1 MYQCILASGSPR
13 RKEILEQ
20 CGIAF
25 RIEKSDADEVIT
37 KTRPSDVVME
47 LSEVKALEVAERV
60 KETEC
65 IIIGADTIVAN
76 GEAILGK
83 PKDETEACVMINS
96 LQGHEHS
103 VYTGVTLVIRRGGK
117 QDVITFY
124 EETKVEIIAMSEDE
138 IKDYVKSGEPMDK
151 AGAYAIQGL
160 FAGNVKGIRGDYYNV
175 VGLPICA
182 ILQELRKAGIDLK
195 KDCKS

>member
-182 ILQELRKAGIDLK
+182 ILQELRKVGIDLK

>member
-25 RIEKSDADEVIT
+25 RIEKSDAEEVIT
-37 KTRPSDVVME
+37 KTRPRDVVME

-83 PKDETEACVMINS
+83 PKDETEACAMINS

-117 QDVITFY
+117 QEVTTFY
-124 EETKVEIIAMSEDE
+124 EETKVEILSMSEDE